1 MLKGNEMTTA
11 TANVTPIPA
20 NAPKLGIA
28 QAFINGRIAYARTT
42 KTDNGRLFLTILKIP
57 AADKYSHPA
66 TVEVSSTQKLGEV
79 NDDWQGVVQVTGY
92 PRTYDGKPDPETGEI
107 KTVRTATISLR
118 VVED

>member
-1 MLKGNEMTTA
+1 MTAVAQNVAPLPTTA
-11 TANVTPIPA
+11 S
-20 NAPKLGIA
+20 KLGVA
-28 QAFINGRIAYARTT
+28 QVFLRGRISYARTT

-57 AADKYSHPA
+57 ALDQYSHPA

-79 NDDWQGVVQVTGY
+79 NDDWQGVCQVTGY